1 MWVII
6 FFQDIIADFLWVWYS
21 NFYKTN
27 NPKVIA
33 TDPMAKPIFSH
44 NAIRFS
50 NNLKANYHITEIF
63 NLHNDAVDPIYM

>member
-1 MWVII
+1 
-6 FFQDIIADFLWVWYS
+6 
-21 NFYKTN
+21 
-27 NPKVIA
+27 
-33 TDPMAKPIFSH
+33 MAKPIFSH